1 MEEHMDEQIRLHDD
15 VVVLVPGFL
24 GFSVIGQFPYFA
36 DRVPATLA
44 ALLRERWGRD
54 VSIVPASTVPTG
66 GLRERITNLSEFLG
80 KLRDYGA
87 QRFYLLGHSTGG
99 VDAQLFMTSS
109 PFWDGSWPE
118 SVQELQGRVK
128 KVVTISAPHYGTSLL
143 DSAAA
148 KFVAH
153 PLSLQNVK
161 GLVPLLEAA
170 APLADLFGKDLPQV
184 LSLADVSALQF
195 PDVVRFLDS
204 VRRHHGLLD
213 ELTPKF
219 MAIVRENAKAN
230 LSAKLTCFVTGA
242 SVSQEGRKSDP
253 FYAELH
259 GFGQM
264 DNAASGFAVNRN
276 IDLLRQAEVGL
287 WIHNPRAQRFEISA
301 SANDGIVNT
310 ARQLLPEAALGGI
323 AVGDHA
329 DVLGHYDRVDLST
342 GKPMNTGVFRSGAG
356 FGDDEFIELYRRVAG
371 AF

>member
-1 MEEHMDEQIRLHDD
+1 MDEQVRVHDD

-24 GFSVIGQFPYFA
+24 GFSVVGQFPYFA

-54 VSIVPASTVPTG
+54 VSVVPASTVPVG
-66 GLRERITNLSEFLG
+66 ALRDRIENLSDFLRR
-80 KLRDYGA
+80 LRDAGGA
-87 QRFYLLGHSTGG
+87 RFYLVGHSTGG
-99 VDAQLFMTSS
+99 VDAQLFMNTA
-109 PFWDGSWPE
+109 PFWDSSWPE
-118 SVQELQGRVK
+118 AVQELQRQVK
-128 KVVTISAPHYGTSLL
+128 KVVTISAPHYGTTLL

-148 KFVAH
+148 KFIAH

-170 APLADLFGKDLPQV
+170 GPLADLLGKDLPQV
-184 LSLADVSALQF
+184 LSLTDVSALQF

-204 VRRHHGLLD
+204 VRRHHELLD

-219 MAIVRENAKAN
+219 METVREKAKAYPG
-230 LSAKLTCFVTGA
+230 AKLTCFVTGA
-242 SVSQEGRKSDP
+242 DVRREGRKSDP

-264 DNAASGFAVNRN
+264 DNAASGAAVNRN
-276 IDLLRQAEVGL
+276 IDLLRQAEAAL
-287 WIHNPRAQRFEISA
+287 WIQAPKAKRFEISA

-310 ARQLLPEAALGGI
+310 ARQLLPEATLGGI
-323 AVGDHA
+323 VVGDHA

-356 FGDDEFIELYRRVAG
+356 FGDDEFTELYRRVA
-371 AF
+371 AAL

>member
-1 MEEHMDEQIRLHDD
+1 MDERGRLHDD

-44 ALLRERWGRD
+44 VLLRERWGRD
-54 VSIVPASTVPTG
+54 VSVVPASTVPTG
-66 GLRERITNLSEFLG
+66 PLRERIANLSAFLG
-80 KLRDYGA
+80 KLRDSGA

-99 VDAQLFMTSS
+99 VDAQLFMTTA
-109 PFWDGSWPE
+109 PPWGEASWPDG
-118 SVQELQGRVK
+118 VQDLQERVK

-161 GLVPLLEAA
+161 GLVPLLGAA
-170 APLADLFGKDLPQV
+170 GNLADLVSKDLPQV

-204 VRRHHGLLD
+204 VRRHHDLLD
-213 ELTPKF
+213 ELTPRF
-219 MAIVRENAKAN
+219 MAAVREKAKAN
-230 LSAKLTCFVTGA
+230 PSAKLTCFVTGA
-242 SVSQEGRKSDP
+242 GVSKQGRKTDP

-259 GFGQM
+259 SFGQM
-264 DNAASGFAVNRN
+264 DDAACGAAVNRN
-276 IDLLRQAEVGL
+276 IDLLKHAEIGV
-287 WIHNPRAQRFEISA
+287 WIHSPGAQRFEVNG

-310 ARQLLPEAALGGI
+310 ARQLLPEATLGGI
-323 AVGDHA
+323 VVGDHA

-356 FGDDEFIELYRRVAG
+356 FGDEEFTELYRRVVG
-371 AF
+371 AL